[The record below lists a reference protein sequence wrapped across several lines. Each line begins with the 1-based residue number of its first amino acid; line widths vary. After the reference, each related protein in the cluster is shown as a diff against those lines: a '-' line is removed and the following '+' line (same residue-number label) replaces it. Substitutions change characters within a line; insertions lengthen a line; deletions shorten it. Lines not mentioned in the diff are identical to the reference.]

1 MNFTNLIG
9 FIGAGNIAQSLA
21 KGFIR
26 SGKIEPN
33 QIYAAAPSNRN
44 LPRFKELGCNVTND
58 NAQILSQFFE
68 IKSRSVDRINFFL
81 FVCVKPQI
89 IAERKKDFWNFLLP
103 LNQKLIEIQEDFFI
117 VSVMAGWKLS
127 SLRDQIESHLDL
139 PRLKWLK
146 FARALPNIACSLNV
160 GVIGLFC
167 PLESKILTDLLSL
180 LGTCRTVQ
188 EGQLD
193 AICGLT
199 SSGIAFVFSIIQAMA
214 DGGVLVGLPREMSR
228 ELTLQTIKGACSL
241 VDSGSNPISL
251 RDEVCSPAGTTI
263 EGIKVLEGGCL
274 NHTLMEAI
282 RAATDRSKNLGKSWE
297 EL

>member
-1 MNFTNLIG
+1 M
-9 FIGAGNIAQSLA
+9 
-21 KGFIR
+21 
-26 SGKIEPN
+26 
-33 QIYAAAPSNRN
+33 
-44 LPRFKELGCNVTND
+44 
-58 NAQILSQFFE
+58 
-68 IKSRSVDRINFFL
+68 DRINFFL

-228 ELTLQTIKGACSL
+228 ELTLQTIKVKLRENRTLCFISIFSDQGACSL